1 MTATAGT
8 PSVPHIQATP
18 SQEQNWHYRRI
29 CYRWIVDLTLS
40 TDEDVSQFKACFN
53 EDQFSDMAACLRYL
67 QAQELAAE
75 LEPFGLYR
83 DIGVMIV
90 PTHES

>member
-1 MTATAGT
+1 MTPA
-8 PSVPHIQATP
+8 VPQLQATP

-29 CYRWIVDLTLS
+29 RYRWIVDLTLS
-40 TDEDVSQFKACFN
+40 EDGARSQFKACFN
-53 EDQFSDMAACLRYL
+53 EDQFVDMAACLRYL
-67 QAQELAAE
+67 QADGLAAE